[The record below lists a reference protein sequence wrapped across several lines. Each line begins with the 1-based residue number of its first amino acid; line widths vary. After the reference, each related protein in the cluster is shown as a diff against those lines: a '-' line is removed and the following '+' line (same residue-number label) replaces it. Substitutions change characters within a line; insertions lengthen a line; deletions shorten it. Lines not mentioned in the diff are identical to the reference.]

1 MFNILL
7 DSLPTEWNGYEIDSD
22 FQIGI
27 MISQCM
33 RDESLNKLEKICT
46 AASLLFG
53 ENTENYPQS
62 HEEISEALQWFLN
75 GWNQD
80 NVSTGKKSTGKKQ
93 EIESMDF
100 DTDQWR
106 IYAAFKE
113 QYGIDLNTIK
123 HLHFWMFMGL
133 LTNLEECTFTR
144 VISIREK
151 KIDSKMSKEEKSFL
165 QKAKELFKIRKTE
178 DFEESEEE
186 KEERQNAI
194 DKFNRLRKKGK

>member
-7 DSLPTEWNGYEIDSD
+7 DSLPMEWNGYEIDSD

-46 AASLLFG
+46 AANLLFG
-53 ENTENYPQS
+53 EEIDNYPQS
-62 HEEISEALQWFLN
+62 YEEISEALQWFLN

-80 NVSTGKKSTGKKQ
+80 NVSTGKKSAGEKQ
-93 EIESMDF
+93 EVETMDF

-113 QYGIDLNTIK
+113 QYGIDLNTIE
-123 HLHFWMFMGL
+123 HLHFWVFMGL

-194 DKFNRLRKKGK
+194 DEFNRLRKKGK

>member
-7 DSLPTEWNGYEIDSD
+7 DKLPTEWNGYEIVTD
-22 FQIGI
+22 FEVGI

-33 RDESLNKLEKICT
+33 RDESLSSLEKICT
-46 AASLLFG
+46 AAGLLFG
-53 ENTENYPQS
+53 DEPENYPQNY
-62 HEEISEALQWFLN
+62 EEISEALQWFLN

-80 NVSTGKKSTGKKQ
+80 NVSAGKKSGSKKN
-93 EIESMDF
+93 EAETMNF

-113 QYGIDLNTIK
+113 QYGIDLNTIEY
-123 HLHFWMFMGL
+123 LHFWVFMGL
-133 LTNLEECTFTR
+133 LTSLEECTFTR

-165 QKAKELFKIRKTE
+165 QKAKEMFKIRKPE
-178 DFEESEEE
+178 EYEESEEE
-186 KEERQNAI
+186 SAERQAAI
-194 DKFNRLRKKGK
+194 DEFNRIRQKSK